1 MCAANG
7 VEESRRGNASIQP
20 YIRFASGVSRAPSHR
35 PLPIMTGPFSNQGW
49 SLLGVK
55 GPVPASTKT
64 RSLGSPNLASG
75 FPAFQSLSKS
85 RSISGVYRGA
95 VSSGGRGLRGITVPE
110 FVPNLP
116 PSPISVNCFSMLV
129 HNTPPFGE
137 GFLLKDSK
145 FQPRLTLIDCGNG
158 NSVAGDACSESIV
171 RVDDIHAAKME
182 ARAFEASQ
190 GKNPYSDYI
199 LRCGR
204 RPDRNEAAGMGRMM
218 NTRLRAADGTLQPVL
233 TKAEKVA
240 WRDFHRQKAEKR
252 LARSAIR
259 KLRAAIHDL
268 AEALISPS
276 ELAREIDVP
285 AKDAQLALDYITR
298 FAEELRG
305 DEAGKSPR
313 ST

>member
-1 MCAANG
+1 
-7 VEESRRGNASIQP
+7 
-20 YIRFASGVSRAPSHR
+20 
-35 PLPIMTGPFSNQGW
+35 
-49 SLLGVK
+49 
-55 GPVPASTKT
+55 
-64 RSLGSPNLASG
+64 
-75 FPAFQSLSKS
+75 
-85 RSISGVYRGA
+85 
-95 VSSGGRGLRGITVPE
+95 
-110 FVPNLP
+110 
-116 PSPISVNCFSMLV
+116 MLV